1 MVKMVITDL
10 DGTLLRSDHT
20 FNPEDLQTLHRLGQ
34 LGIIRAIATGRSP
47 FSASTVLSND
57 FPIDYLLFSSGA
69 GIMRWSDKSIIHS
82 NQLKPKVVQD
92 IIALLVEMQTDF
104 MVHEPIP
111 LNHCFHY
118 HSSGNFNSDFE
129 HRLGLYKDFSQPL
142 ITGLPF
148 PGPASQV
155 LAVLPNDI
163 NRFNSIASRL
173 NGVQV
178 IRATS
183 PLDGKSI
190 WLEIFP
196 TGVSKAGGIKWLCNY
211 LGGIRSCE
219 LLALGNDFNDIDMLN
234 LAGNAFV
241 VSNAPDELKRHYQ
254 VVPINNEAGFSY
266 AVNSVLKGTLP

>member
-1 MVKMVITDL
+1 MIRLVVTDL
-10 DGTLLRSDHT
+10 DGTLLRSDHK
-20 FNPEDLQTLHRLGQ
+20 FNDEDMVSLNRLGEM
-34 LGIIRAIATGRSP
+34 GIIRAIATGRSP
-47 FSASTVLSND
+47 FSASTVLPDD

-69 GIMRWSDKSIIHS
+69 GIMRWSDKSIIHA
-82 NQLKPKVVQD
+82 NQLSPEVVQYV
-92 IIALLVEMQTDF
+92 IALLVEMHADF

-118 HSSGNFNSDFE
+118 HSSGKLNSDFE
-129 HRLGLYKDFSQPL
+129 RRISLYKDYSQPL
-142 ITGLPF
+142 ITGVPF

-163 NRFNSIASRL
+163 ERFNAISKKL

-196 TGVSKAGGIKWLCNY
+196 EGVSKSGGIQWLCSY
-211 LGGIRSCE
+211 IGGIQPCN
-219 LLALGNDFNDIDMLN
+219 LLALGNDYNDIDMLN
-234 LAGNAFV
+234 LAGEAFV
-241 VSNAPDELKRHYQ
+241 VSNAPGELKDKFQ
-254 VVPINNEAGFSY
+254 VVPVNDEAGFSH
-266 AVNSVLKGTLP
+266 AVKRVLKID

>member
-1 MVKMVITDL
+1 MIKMVITDL
-10 DGTLLRSDHT
+10 DGTLLRSDHK
-20 FNPEDLQTLHRLGQ
+20 FNPEDLSTLYRLGD
-34 LGIIRAIATGRSP
+34 LGVIRVIATGRSP
-47 FSASTVLSND
+47 FSASAVIPED

-69 GIMRWSDKSIIHS
+69 GIMRWCDKSIIHA
-82 NQLKPKVVQD
+82 NQLSQQVVQD
-92 IIALLVEMQTDF
+92 VISFLVAMKTDF

-118 HSSGNFNSDFE
+118 YSSGNLNSDFE
-129 HRLGLYKDFSQPL
+129 RRLSLYKDYSQPL

-163 NRFNSIASRL
+163 ERFNAISLKLS
-173 NGVQV
+173 GVQV

-196 TGVSKAGGIKWLCNY
+196 EGVSKSGGIKWLCEY
-211 LGGIRSCE
+211 LGGIQPSE
-219 LLALGNDFNDIDMLN
+219 LMALGNDYNDVDMLN
-234 LAGNAFV
+234 LAGLAFV
-241 VSNAPDELKRHYQ
+241 VSNAPADLKEHYQ
-254 VVPINNEAGFSY
+254 VVPLNNEAGFSH
-266 AVNSVLKGTLP
+266 AVNRVFKS